1 MNVLRFNVLVLENK
15 TNNDPIYMIEALK
28 HWYNKEFLLS
38 RNYKGYKP
46 LKVSLHGSGYLL
58 NPEAFFNNT
67 ADVLFKAQYLKLA
80 GRRDY
85 GEFKTMGISYL
96 DLTYFSDLN
105 IEAVKS
111 NPLLKIENNKI
122 YFKLEKE

>member
-1 MNVLRFNVLVLENK
+1 MNVLRFNIIILESK
-15 TNNDPIYMIEALK
+15 TNNDPVYMVEALK
-28 HWYNKEFLLS
+28 HWYNKPTLMS
-38 RNYKGYKP
+38 KKYKGHKP
-46 LKVSLHGSGYLL
+46 LKVPLHGSGYLL

-96 DLTYFSDLN
+96 DLDYFSDLN

>member
-1 MNVLRFNVLVLENK
+1 MNILRFNIIALEGGTK
-15 TNNDPIYMIEALK
+15 NDPVYMIEALK
-28 HWYNKEFLLS
+28 HWYNKVPLMS
-38 RNYKGYKP
+38 KKYKGYKP
-46 LKVSLHGSGYLL
+46 LKISLHGSGYLI
-58 NPEAFFNNT
+58 NPEAFFSST
-67 ADVLFKAQYLKLA
+67 TDVLFKAQYLKLA

-85 GEFKTMGISYL
+85 GEFKTLGISYL